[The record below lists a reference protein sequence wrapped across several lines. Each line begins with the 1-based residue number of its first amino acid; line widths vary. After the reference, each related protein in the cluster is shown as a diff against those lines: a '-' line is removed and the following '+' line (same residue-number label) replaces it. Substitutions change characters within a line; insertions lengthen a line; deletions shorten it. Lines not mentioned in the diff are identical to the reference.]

1 MAVLG
6 GSGAGQGLP
15 KPALNP
21 IDPVTLGHFSGQ
33 SSNAVWLLQL
43 RKKKLQDK
51 LSVLPVAGDL
61 NEGIPP
67 LLFVSRT
74 LTRHGSFKLPLLVA
88 STVFF
93 SE

>member
-21 IDPVTLGHFSGQ
+21 IDPVTLGHLSGQ

-93 SE
+93 SG